1 MEQPFGIDP
10 PNVHCPICGQ
20 ATFTITSDSHNMTP
34 CDHLALIYVGS
45 VGEYV
50 YQSPTFQERTAS
62 LGVPDQPFKE
72 FPQYLNQAGYD
83 NQLLLLE
90 ITYGGMACGPIWY
103 TDIYGYDYSMIGKET
118 AETA

>member
-1 MEQPFGIDP
+1 MFTVP
-10 PNVHCPICGQ
+10 CCGQ